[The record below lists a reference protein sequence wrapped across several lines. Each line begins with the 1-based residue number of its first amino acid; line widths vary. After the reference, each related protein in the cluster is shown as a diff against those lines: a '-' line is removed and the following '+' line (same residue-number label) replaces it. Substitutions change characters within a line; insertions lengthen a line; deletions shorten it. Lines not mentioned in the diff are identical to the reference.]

1 MINTIFSS
9 SVLILMIIAIRFIF
23 KGKINPMVLYSLWG
37 LVALRLVTFNLLDM
51 HPIKNTFSV
60 MNIAGNFCSA
70 VLNIPSKEIIIY
82 GNGQVTANHV
92 ITEIV
97 NNVRTGIVTSGDG
110 IPAVVSIDWQ
120 LVLMIVWIF
129 GEAAICLWLC
139 MANFRFSKKLLKE
152 RRFLC
157 SIETGGHRKNLPVY
171 LVEELY
177 SPCLM
182 SNMREIAIYVTPKV
196 AADEETFRY
205 AVEHEL
211 GHYKHYDLTW
221 SVIRSCLLVFYWFNP
236 LVWIA
241 AILSKRDCELACDYS
256 VIRKIGKENRLS
268 YGKTLVN
275 MVGHQPELKF
285 HVFLKSTTM
294 CGSFSGMKER
304 INLIVNNNKM
314 KVSSLIAMLLMATLS
329 VGFTFTTAPD
339 SDSDSGQKHKQT
351 AEVTYFATKWAD
363 AVTGRDAKTIY
374 QLCENKD
381 LYLTIG
387 GVAEN
392 GELWMGVSSP
402 WPWNKDYKIHILD
415 SSSMDIYYY
424 FMTSSPTVY
433 VAKEN
438 VTIKKIDGQYKAVAD
453 DWTHFTEVPS
463 KADFDD
469 AYQFGVP
476 RLLDFAEAYQ
486 HQADDNQGHNK
497 GRKEILENPATAAI
511 DQLNLEGAKVGKIVY
526 HPVYKKAVVTFKWR
540 DGESTVNLIQPTFTD
555 EKGNTKQ
562 ATIWVVA
569 NENQSN

>member
-1 MINTIFSS
+1 MIDTIFSS

-37 LVALRLVTFNLLDM
+37 LVALRLMAFNLLDM
-51 HPIKNTFSV
+51 HPIKNAFSV
-60 MNIAGNFCSA
+60 MNIAGNLCST
-70 VLNIPSKEIIIY
+70 VFDIPSKELILY
-82 GNGQVTANHV
+82 GNGQATTNQV
-92 ITEIV
+92 ITQIA
-97 NNVRTGIVTSGDG
+97 NNMRTGIVTSGDG

-120 LVLMIVWIF
+120 LVLMIVW
-129 GEAAICLWLC
+129 GLGAAAIGLWLC
-139 MANFRFSKKLLKE
+139 IANFRFSRQVVKE

-157 SIETGGHRKNLPVY
+157 SIETGDRKTLPVY
-171 LVEELY
+171 LVDGLY

-182 SNMREIAIYVTPKV
+182 SNMGEIAIYVTPKV

-205 AVEHEL
+205 AIDHEL
-211 GHYKHYDLTW
+211 GHYKHYDLIW
-221 SVIRSCLLVFYWFNP
+221 SVIRCFLLAYYWFNP
-236 LVWIA
+236 LVWVA

-256 VIRKIGKENRLS
+256 VIQKIGNENRLA

-275 MVGHQPELKF
+275 MVAQRGELKHYIF
-285 HVFLKSTTM
+285 QISTTM
-294 CGSFSGMKER
+294 YGSSSGMKER
-304 INLIVNNNKM
+304 ISMIVKNSKM
-314 KVSSLIAMLLMATLS
+314 KVTTLIAVLLIATLS

-339 SDSDSGQKHKQT
+339 SVANIAQKQEQT
-351 AEVTYFATKWAD
+351 IEVTAFATKWAD

-392 GELWMGVSSP
+392 GELWMGQSSP
-402 WPWNKDYKIHILD
+402 WPWNKDYKIHILN
-415 SSSMDIYYY
+415 SSNMNIYYY

-433 VAKEN
+433 VAKET
-438 VTIKKIDGQYKAVAD
+438 VTITKIDGQYKAVAD
-453 DWTHFTEVPS
+453 DWMHFTKVMS
-463 KADFDD
+463 KTDFDD

-476 RLLDFAEAYQ
+476 ALLDFAETYQ
-486 HQADDNQGHNK
+486 HQADDNQGYNK

-540 DGESTVNLIQPTFTD
+540 DGESTVNLVQPTFTD
-555 EKGNTKQ
+555 EKGNKIQ
-562 ATIWVVA
+562 ASVWVVV